1 MDSIFNNIMTPLGM
15 VVWSHGPAVIS
26 ALLGAIILC
35 IFGLMLIS
43 FHSPK
48 DAVANEVGNVERIE
62 GVLRQILSEQNW
74 PSVKTPE
81 AVTESATTTE
91 EPAPV
96 EPLASPA
103 SEVSAEAA
111 PAPTPAPAPDA
122 TASTAIPTPADT
134 PPSAEASAPAPTAEE
149 MGQMQNKI
157 KELEEKL
164 AEYSVIEEDIADL
177 SKFRQENDELKK
189 KISHATGVPAEQAA
203 SMPWD
208 DFEKIVQEKGATPA
222 KETVSTSIEKTE

>member
-1 MDSIFNNIMTPLGM
+1 MTPLGM
-15 VVWSHGPAVIS
+15 VVWAHGPAVIS

-48 DAVANEVGNVERIE
+48 DAIANEVGNVERIE

-74 PSVKTPE
+74 PAVKTPE
-81 AVTESATTTE
+81 APVAEAAAPKDASAPVSAETSTEPTPAAAETATESAAA
-91 EPAPV
+91 APV
-96 EPLASPA
+96 
-103 SEVSAEAA
+103 VN
-111 PAPTPAPAPDA
+111 
-122 TASTAIPTPADT
+122 
-134 PPSAEASAPAPTAEE
+134 AEE

-177 SKFRQENDELKK
+177 SKFRQENDDLKK
-189 KISHATGVPAEQAA
+189 KISHAIGVPAEQAA
-203 SMPWD
+203 GMPWD
-208 DFEKIVQEKGATPA
+208 DFEKIVKEKGAAPA